1 LGGISFAVTNYVYE
15 KYLYHIP
22 SFRLGKTEKIRVIN
36 VWAARMKD
44 IASIFCFLRKL
55 TATMQGNTLF
65 EMNTLQYMLHQ
76 LCAGTFR
83 SPLY

>member
-1 LGGISFAVTNYVYE
+1 LGGISFAVTNYVSE

-22 SFRLGKTEKIRVIN
+22 SFRHGKTQKIRIIN
-36 VWAARMKD
+36 AWAARMKD
-44 IASIFCFLRKL
+44 IASGSCFLRKL
-55 TATMQGNTLF
+55 GATMQGNTLF
-65 EMNTLQYMLHQ
+65 EMNTGQYMLHQ